1 MIDVLC
7 SCKNLEKLE
16 IWSDEFKNS
25 YLIELI
31 ICAVNNE
38 NLTSVMINTLAR
50 DEIPFNVRCVH
61 LRISVKNDIII
72 SRVSLIEHLLT
83 PNLRHLRIYNC
94 LISGD
99 FTEDFYAHSQL
110 ESLDLSIWSDIKTPF
125 TKIWPKLTHVV
136 VPVSRS
142 SDVYV
147 NNDTCQSDMSR

>member
-1 MIDVLC
+1 M
-7 SCKNLEKLE
+7 
-16 IWSDEFKNS
+16 
-25 YLIELI
+25 

-38 NLTSVMINTLAR
+38 NLTSLMIITLTR
-50 DEIPFNVRCVH
+50 DEIPFNVRCVY
-61 LRISVKNDIII
+61 LRISIKNVILT
-72 SRVSLIEHLLT
+72 RVSLIEHLLT
-83 PNLRHLRIYNC
+83 PNLRRLRIYNC

-110 ESLDLSIWSDIKTPF
+110 ESLDLTIWSDIKTPF

-142 SDVYV
+142 FDVYV